1 MYEASS
7 NIIGYAKGNK
17 TMSFKL
23 LKNYIQI
30 WNKIRCLMNIEFH
43 SEPLYGDSAKYIKKK
58 IKSYGNKKKQ
68 KFSR

>member
-1 MYEASS
+1 
-7 NIIGYAKGNK
+7 
-17 TMSFKL
+17 
-23 LKNYIQI
+23 
-30 WNKIRCLMNIEFH
+30 MNIEFH